1 MKKTYVYIDG
11 FNLYYG
17 ALKDSPYRWLDIK
30 EMCHLIL
37 PQNEIVKI
45 NYYTARVKDR
55 ESNPRQSSRQEIYLR
70 ALRTLPEVSII
81 FGRFLSHWISMYSKD
96 SKPGK
101 PSYADVLKTEEKG
114 SDVNIATD
122 MMGDGCKGLYEV
134 AVIVTNDSDL
144 QRTVE
149 TVREQFNVPVGIIN
163 PNVNRPASKAL
174 ARPASFVK
182 PIRKWHL
189 QQSQFPNVIRIGES
203 RISKPHAWR

>member
-17 ALKDSPYRWLDIK
+17 ALKDSPYRWLDIRK
-30 EMCHLIL
+30 LCHLLL
-37 PQNEIVKI
+37 PQNDVVQIK
-45 NYYTARVKDR
+45 YYTARVKDR
-55 ESNPRQSSRQEIYLR
+55 NSNPGQASRQEIYLR

-81 FGRFLSHWISMYSKD
+81 YGRFLSHWISMYSKD

-101 PSYADVLKTEEKG
+101 PIYAEVLKTEEKG

-134 AVIVTNDSDL
+134 AAIVTNDSDL

-149 TVREQFNVPVGIIN
+149 TVRDQFGVPVGIIN
-163 PNVNRPASKAL
+163 PSINRPASKAL
-174 ARPASFVK
+174 ARPASFSK

-189 QQSQFPNVIRIGES
+189 EQSQFPRVIRTGDS